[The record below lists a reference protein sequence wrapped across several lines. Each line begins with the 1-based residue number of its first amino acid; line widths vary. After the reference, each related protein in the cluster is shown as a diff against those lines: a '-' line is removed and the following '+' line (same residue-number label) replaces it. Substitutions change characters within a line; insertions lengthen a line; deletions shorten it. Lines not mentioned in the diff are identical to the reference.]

1 MKLYITK
8 VKYGFF
14 TRTFH
19 ELAIIEDWDIIPVK
33 DDIIHLGD
41 KRYLVL
47 QRDLF
52 SPTAIKLYVREL
64 L

>member
-1 MKLYITK
+1 MKLYITE

-14 TRTFH
+14 KKTFH
-19 ELAIIEDWDIIPVK
+19 ELTIIEDWDMMPVK

-52 SPTAIKLYVREL
+52 SSTIIKLYVREL
-64 L
+64 

>member
-1 MKLYITK
+1 MKLYITEI
-8 VKYGFF
+8 KYKFF
-14 TRTFH
+14 AKTFH

-52 SPTAIKLYVREL
+52 SSIAINLYVREL
-64 L
+64 